1 MKKKKLS
8 LQQQKNMVSARS
20 QRQDQYEKIIQGIVI
35 TQRGKTIDCLADD
48 QTITLK
54 NSRTFDL
61 VVGDQITLG
70 LSAGKDPEILIQ
82 HPRKNSLE
90 RFTNEQATKCLA
102 ANIDLAIVV
111 IAPEPTP
118 WPQILAQYATHLA
131 NLNIDFCFILNKKDL
146 LNNLSEITERLSY
159 FDQNLNVPV
168 LYTSTKTKEGLDS
181 LKTLIS
187 GKKSIIIGPSGAGK
201 SSLIKKL
208 LNADNILVGDLSSTQ
223 KGQHTTSV
231 TQLYFLDDKTG
242 IIDSP
247 GIRQLAM
254 EKLTINQLLNGF
266 PDFRKAGCKF
276 KDCDHITSGF
286 CELPHCLKTGIIA
299 KSRYEDYL
307 FLRNKFVLES

>member
-1 MKKKKLS
+1 MI
-8 LQQQKNMVSARS
+8 SARS
-20 QRQDQYEKIIQGIVI
+20 QRQEHYEQVILGVVI
-35 TQRGKTIDCLADD
+35 THRGKTIDCLAADRV
-48 QTITLK
+48 ITLK

-61 VVGDQITLG
+61 VVGDEITLG
-70 LSAGKDPEILIQ
+70 LSTGKDPEILVQ
-82 HPRKNSLE
+82 HPRKNRLE
-90 RFTNEQATKCLA
+90 RFTAEQATKCLA

-118 WPQILAQYATHLA
+118 WPQVLAQYATHLA

-146 LNNLSEITERLSY
+146 LNDLSEITERLSY
-159 FDQNLNVPV
+159 FNKNLNVPV
-168 LYTSTKTKEGLDS
+168 IYTSTKTKEGLDS
-181 LKTLIS
+181 LKKIIAN
-187 GKKSIIIGPSGAGK
+187 KKSIIIGPSGAGK
-201 SSLIKKL
+201 SSLIKNL
-208 LNADNILVGDLSSTQ
+208 LKIDDILVGDLSSTQ

-254 EKLTINQLLNGF
+254 EKLSIEQLLSGF

-286 CELPHCLKTGIIA
+286 CELQKSIESGIIA
-299 KSRYEDYL
+299 QHRYEDYL
-307 FLRNKFVLES
+307 FLRNKFVLIS